1 MAHVV
6 GVAQDD
12 AGSEYDD
19 CPELVTDSDD
29 EDSGMQGQAR
39 PVDVR
44 RFPQA
49 VVDEHEA
56 RVRAV
61 QLQEGVVDCGDCPE
75 LVSSSSSDDDSG
87 SESEDEVDAVNV

>member
-1 MAHVV
+1 MQAVSTMS
-6 GVAQDD
+6 AQNL
-12 AGSEYDD
+12 SH
-19 CPELVTDSDD
+19 SDD

-49 VVDEHEA
+49 VVDDHEA

-61 QLQEGVVDCGDCPE
+61 QLQEGNVDYGDCPE
-75 LVSSSSSDDDSG
+75 LVSSSSSDDISG
-87 SESEDEVDAVNV
+87 S